1 MDVLGQALDLG
12 QVFTWFVVFV
22 SHALTTL
29 SFKLC
34 LEKGRRSTH
43 KTCRHVW
50 CWPILVDSWLVVG
63 LCYME
68 IRGGTLIEWLVVGV
82 KKRQQKLEPTSAFL
96 GGYEQKGFDQP
107 TKYWVS
113 PCDPSKNHKNHIS
126 CGYGYAYKQSITM
139 IYLQGLRGP
148 SLFGI

>member
-1 MDVLGQALDLG
+1 MALLLDSSAKKLPFLVEVLGQVPDLG
-12 QVFTWFVVFV
+12 EVFTWFVVFV

-43 KTCRHVW
+43 KTCRHVL

-68 IRGGTLIEWLVVGV
+68 IRGGTLIEWLVVGGR
-82 KKRQQKLEPTSAFL
+82 KKSQQTLEPT
-96 GGYEQKGFDQP
+96 
-107 TKYWVS
+107 
-113 PCDPSKNHKNHIS
+113 PCIFR
-126 CGYGYAYKQSITM
+126 
-139 IYLQGLRGP
+139 GLRTER
-148 SLFGI
+148 I